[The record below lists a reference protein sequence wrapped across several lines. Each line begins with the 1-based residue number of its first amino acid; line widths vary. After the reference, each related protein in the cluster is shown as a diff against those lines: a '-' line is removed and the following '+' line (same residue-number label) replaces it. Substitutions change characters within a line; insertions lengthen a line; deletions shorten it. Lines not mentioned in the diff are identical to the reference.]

1 MKAAP
6 FAYHAPATKAEA
18 LDMLAG
24 LDDARVLAGG
34 QSLLPMMNL
43 RLAGP
48 THLID
53 LNGVPELAG
62 ISRAGDALVIGTMT
76 RQRAAERSAL
86 VHEACPLLAEAMEHV
101 GFQQTRN
108 RGTVGGSIA
117 HMDPTAEIPV
127 AASALDAM
135 LTVESAAGARQFP
148 IGELAE
154 GYLMTQIA
162 PDEMLTRVALRL
174 WPKGHGH
181 AFEEVTRRGESFCVV
196 CVAALATLDASGAFS
211 RLAIA
216 IGGLAE
222 APVRLSGIEADLVGA
237 RADQDAFRAAGAA
250 AGALAA
256 DEAPFAPPAYKRHLA
271 GVLTERTL
279 ARAAGRARRAAA

>member
-1 MKAAP
+1 MKPAP

-18 LDMLAG
+18 LDMLAA

-48 THLID
+48 TNLID

-62 ISRAGDALVIGTMT
+62 MSRTGDALVIGTMT
-76 RQRAAERSAL
+76 RQRAAERSML
-86 VHEACPLLAEAMEHV
+86 VREACPLLAEAMAHV

-127 AASALDAM
+127 VARALDAV
-135 LTVESAAGARQFP
+135 LTVESAAGTRRFP

-162 PDEMLTRVALRL
+162 PDEMLTQAELAL
-174 WPKGHGH
+174 WPQGHGF

-196 CVAALATLDASGAFS
+196 CVAALALLDADGAFA
-211 RLAIA
+211 RLAVA

-222 APVRLSGIEADLVGA
+222 APVRLDRIEADLVGA
-237 RADQDAFRAAGAA
+237 RADGEAFRAAGAA
-250 AGALAA
+250 AGALDA

-271 GVLTERTL
+271 RVLTERAL
-279 ARAAGRARRAAA
+279 ARAAERARGAMS